1 VTSDDDLAALRAEVE
16 RLSDALVLANDAAFA
31 LAGIIGIAI
40 VDAGIIS
47 RTEMA
52 ASIERRAG
60 ALNSPDHNPLLM
72 AFARAVRMNFPGG
85 KFEVIDGGLS
95 PPVDSDPG

>member
-1 VTSDDDLAALRAEVE
+1 MRAEIE

-40 VDAGIIS
+40 VDAGIVNRDDLS
-47 RTEMA
+47 A
-52 ASIERRAG
+52 AIEHRAG
-60 ALNSPDHNPLLM
+60 RLDSPDHNPLLM

-85 KFEVIDGGLS
+85 RFEVIEGGLPS
-95 PPVDSDPG
+95 PVDTNPR